1 MSQQP
6 PQEVAAAA
14 LNNSS
19 ARLKRQHELAVD
31 FAIGALKTRDIK
43 RVIEEACRVVALG
56 LNARF
61 VKVLRYRHD
70 SSTLL
75 LEAGTGWAQD
85 EIGTTELSADDASPA
100 GHAYVS
106 GRAVISNHLG
116 NEHRFRTPDLL
127 VRYGIK
133 RAVNVPI
140 RGVPE
145 SYGVLEAD
153 SADDEDFSET
163 DLVFLEAVANVIS
176 MTRERVVA
184 EADEKERY
192 DHFSETVL
200 NASTDCIMVVT
211 ADGNLEFMNR
221 HGVTQLEIA
230 DFEAVKGRPYVAFW
244 DAEDTDRA
252 QAAFDQALQGVA
264 SRFEGMCPTETGVAK
279 WWDVSISPIRNEH
292 DVIARVVSVAR
303 DITERHAHEEQLNAL
318 VSMQENKLYSSEL
331 MMKEVHHR
339 VRNSLQLVQTLLAL
353 QGDLSGD
360 ATVSAHLQVAAT
372 RVMTVGSVHQRL
384 YEDSGVEATNA
395 GAYLSGLIGDLQVLS
410 SDRQIVFASPTITV
424 PARRLAPLGLVTA
437 ELVTN
442 ALKYGKGDVRVF
454 LEASGDGL
462 RLTVEDEGAGF
473 PDAFPKP
480 QGTGLGM
487 RLVNTYAGRGR
498 NAITVDRTVP
508 FSRIVVLFKTT

>member
-6 PQEVAAAA
+6 PQEVATAA
-14 LNNSS
+14 LNVSS
-19 ARLKRQHELAVD
+19 ARLKRQHELAVE
-31 FAIGALKTRDIK
+31 FAIGALKTRDVR
-43 RVIEEACRVVALG
+43 RVIDEACRVVALG

-61 VKVLRYRHD
+61 VKVLRYQHD
-70 SSTLL
+70 TNTLL

-85 EIGTTELSADDASPA
+85 EIGTTVLSADDASPA
-100 GHAYVS
+100 GHAYTS
-106 GRAVISNHLG
+106 GRPVISNHLG
-116 NEHRFRTPDLL
+116 AEHRFRTPDLL
-127 VRYGIK
+127 MRYGIK

-153 SADDEDFSET
+153 SPDDEDFSET
-163 DLVFLEAVANVIS
+163 DLVFLEAVSNVIS

-184 EADEKERY
+184 EADEKHRY

-200 NASTDCIMVVT
+200 NASTDCIMVAT
-211 ADGNLEFMNR
+211 ADGKLEFMNR
-221 HGVTQLEIA
+221 NGLIQLEID
-230 DFEAVKGRPYVAFW
+230 DFTAVAGRDYAAFW
-244 DAEDTDRA
+244 DAEDSDKA
-252 QAAFDQALQGVA
+252 QAAFDQALEGVPA
-264 SRFEGMCPTETGVAK
+264 RFEGMCPTEHGGPR
-279 WWDVSISPIRNEH
+279 WWDVSISPIR
-292 DVIARVVSVAR
+292 DDQDAIARVVSVAR
-303 DITERHAHEEQLNAL
+303 DVTERHAHEEQLNAL

-360 ATVSAHLQVAAT
+360 STVSSHLQVAAT

-395 GAYLSGLIGDLQVLS
+395 AAYLSGLIGDLQVLS
-410 SDRQIVFASPTITV
+410 SDRMIRFASPTITV

-442 ALKYGKGDVRVF
+442 ALKYGKGEVRVF
-454 LEASGDGL
+454 LEDGDNGL
-462 RLTVEDEGAGF
+462 RLTVEDDGTGF

-487 RLVNTYAGRGR
+487 RLVNTYAGKGK

-508 FSRIVVLFKTT
+508 FSRIVVLFKTN